1 MEIVLPAAAQ
11 DPRERFARELVERSH
26 RLQEVCSV
34 LKIDH
39 PQALELL
46 KDPAVQAHITR
57 LTTVG
62 RAAIPH
68 VDSLELA
75 EKALEIVRM
84 TPEEYVAI
92 GLRHPGSVHM
102 SLDGFFAV
110 QLRAA
115 DWLKKAYF
123 PSPDA
128 LLKRAR
134 KAAKNKGIPFDQAK
148 AVREITATLT
158 NTELP
163 PEEQKP

>member
-1 MEIVLPAAAQ
+1 MEIALPAAAQ
-11 DPRERFARELVERSH
+11 DPRERFAREMVERSH
-26 RLQEVCSV
+26 RLHEVCSV
-34 LKIDH
+34 LKIDRQ
-39 PQALELL
+39 QALEFLS
-46 KDPAVQAHITR
+46 DSMVQAHITR

-62 RAAIPH
+62 RTAIPH

-84 TPEEYVAI
+84 SVEDFLE
-92 GLRHPGSVHM
+92 LSERMPGKGQQ
-102 SLDGFFAV
+102 SLDGFFQV
-110 QLRAA
+110 QLKAA

-128 LLKRAR
+128 MLKRKR
-134 KAAKNKGIPFDQAK
+134 KEAKNKGIPFDPVK